1 MANQVNAPSEK
12 DYRRSQRYA
21 HPEEIP
27 DQFIDIL
34 VRPL

>member
-12 DYRRSQRYA
+12 NHPRSQRYA

-27 DQFIDIL
+27 DQFFNIL
-34 VRPL
+34 VRPV